1 MQKAQISQT
10 SQAILAVSF
19 GTSYQDSRE
28 KTIGAI
34 EQALSGAFPEFPVYR
49 AFTSRK
55 IIRKLKERDGLEID
69 NVTEALDR
77 AVADG
82 VKKLIVQPTH
92 LMNGLEYGDLAAEL
106 DTYKEDF

>member
-1 MQKAQISQT
+1 METNDQAVQASWAMQKAQISQT

-49 AFTSRK
+49 HADCGTALSGDGSVAF
-55 IIRKLKERDGLEID
+55 
-69 NVTEALDR
+69 
-77 AVADG
+77 
-82 VKKLIVQPTH
+82 
-92 LMNGLEYGDLAAEL
+92 
-106 DTYKEDF
+106 